1 MDREMIDDTNK
12 KLKNLIKSKRD
23 KKLDDEVA
31 N

>member
-1 MDREMIDDTNK
+1 MDRDMINEANK

-23 KKLDDEVA
+23 KKLDDEAA

>member
-1 MDREMIDDTNK
+1 MDREMINEANK

-23 KKLDDEVA
+23 KKLDDEAA